1 VKYELS
7 TGNNSVEN
15 LAWDP
20 TRNALYA
27 TTECKY
33 IDRMGNHHGYRKAKV
48 RKVPKSKSKP
58 KGEEDDEI
66 VVEEEGADNGE
77 WVDEDEDEDGDGDE
91 DDQDDGENNWPER
104 AYHSEDYFG
113 YMFDAADHRVC
124 ESSPLPFFCIS
135 FTLLIEPS

>member
-33 IDRMGNHHGYRKAKV
+33 INRMGNHHGYRKVQKV
-48 RKVPKSKSKP
+48 LKSESKP
-58 KGEEDDEI
+58 KGGGLDETAL
-66 VVEEEGADNGE
+66 EEEGTDSNE
-77 WVDEDEDEDGDGDE
+77 LLDSDGDE
-91 DDQDDGENNWPER
+91 DDGVNNWPER

-124 ESSPLPFFCIS
+124 ESLFHSSIS
-135 FTLLIEPS
+135 RSRYELNRPRSIRFQI